1 MLKYIGKRLLL
12 MIPVI
17 IGVSF
22 FIFVAMNLA
31 QGDYVDTL
39 VLENMTEEQVEA
51 LRAKYNLDKGILEQY
66 LIYMWNFVRGDLGIS
81 WTSNIPVME
90 MYLTR
95 LPATA
100 YLAFSTCFIGTVF
113 SIPLGIVAAR
123 RRGSLV
129 DTGATLFCLLGVSAP
144 SFWMGM
150 MLMILFSLKLGWL
163 PSGGNEV
170 WYAVLMPAFTLGIAR
185 MANLCRTTRSSMLDT
200 LSADYLRTAR
210 AKGVPEREVVNKH
223 ALKPAFIPILNI
235 AMSQIS
241 HALGGAALTEAVFTW
256 PGVGRMI
263 VDSVQA
269 RDIPL
274 ACGSLIMTCI
284 IIGLFELLTDLL
296 YVLVDPRLRTHYAA
310 AAVSKGR
317 RKANG

>member
-39 VLENMTEEQVEA
+39 VLEDMTEEQVEA

-66 LIYMWNFVRGDLGIS
+66 VIYMWNFVRGDLGTS
-81 WTSNIPVME
+81 WTSNLPVLE
-90 MYLTR
+90 VYLER
-95 LPATA
+95 LPNTI
-100 YLAFSTCFIGTVF
+100 YLALMTCLIGTVI
-113 SIPLGIVAAR
+113 SIPLGIFAAR
-123 RRGSLV
+123 HRGGFLDNAASV
-129 DTGATLFCLLGVSAP
+129 VAMLGVSAP
-144 SFWMGM
+144 SFWLGM

-163 PSGGNEV
+163 PSGGNDV
-170 WYAVLMPAFTLGIAR
+170 WYAVLMPAFTLGAAR
-185 MANLCRTTRSSMLDT
+185 MAALCRTTRSSMLDT

-210 AKGVPEREVVNKH
+210 AKGVPERDVVNKH

-235 AMSQIS
+235 AMSQLS
-241 HALGGAALTEAVFTW
+241 AALGGAALTEAVFTW
-256 PGVGRMI
+256 PGVGRLT

-269 RDIPL
+269 RDIPM
-274 ACGSLIMTCI
+274 ACGSLIITCI
-284 IIGLFELLTDLL
+284 FIGIVELIADLL

-310 AAVSKGR
+310 SASSKGR
-317 RKANG
+317 RKAHG